1 MKVIRKVLGE
11 KVYNKIWKRSHDAIE
26 RIQTLGEL
34 YEKVPENLKDK
45 NVYVTELH
53 QFEEKDKKEIINW
66 LNRGN

>member
-1 MKVIRKVLGE
+1 MKIIRKVLGK
-11 KVYNKIWKRSHDAIE
+11 KVYNKIWKRSHDAID

-34 YEKVPENLKDK
+34 YENVPKNLKNK

-66 LNRGN
+66 LNRDN